1 MGLDI
6 QTNVGSL
13 LAQQNLNTNQ
23 MGLTNTFNQLSSGY
37 RINSAADDAAGLA
50 IGTSMDFQVK
60 SYTVAERN
68 ANDAVSM
75 AQTADGALGQIT
87 DIMSR
92 MQELA
97 MEGANGDM
105 STSDRSY
112 LQTEYTQLQGE
123 TARIMTSTTFNG
135 TQLLTKASSSITFQV
150 GITNSSDNQ
159 IAVTFGGVLLSA
171 LIASGGT
178 TSNVASAGGAQA
190 SLGTITTALQ
200 AVSTLRAKFGAA
212 INRFQDAASSIST
225 QSLNIQA
232 AQAQIMDVDVAQA
245 TATLSQQQVLTQ
257 AGASVLS
264 QANQAPQLALKLLQ

>member
-13 LAQQNLNTNQ
+13 LAQKNLNTNQ
-23 MGLTNTFNQLSSGY
+23 MGLTQTFNQLSSGY
-37 RINSAADDAAGLA
+37 RINSASDDAAGLA
-50 IGTSMDFQVK
+50 IGSSMDFQVK

-87 DIMSR
+87 SIMSR

-97 MEGANGDM
+97 MEGSNGDM

-112 LQTEYTQLQGE
+112 LQTEFGALQSE
-123 TARIMTSTTFNG
+123 TSRIMSSTTFNG
-135 TQLLTKASSSITFQV
+135 RALIQPTSAGIAFQV
-150 GITNSSDNQ
+150 GITNSADNQ
-159 IAVTFGGVLLSA
+159 ITLTFGGLHLSSLVSTGNNVVSAAGAESA
-171 LIASGGT
+171 LATISSALST
-178 TSNVASAGGAQA
+178 VSN
-190 SLGTITTALQ
+190 T
-200 AVSTLRAKFGAA
+200 RARFGAA

-232 AQAQIMDVDVAQA
+232 AASGIMDVDVAQA

-264 QANQAPQLALKLLQ
+264 QANQTPQLALKLLQ

>member
-1 MGLDI
+1 MSLDI

-13 LAQQNLNTNQ
+13 LAQKNLNTNQ
-23 MGLTNTFNQLSSGY
+23 MGLTQTFNQLSSGY
-37 RINSAADDAAGLA
+37 RINNAADDAAGLA
-50 IGTSMDFQVK
+50 IGTNMNFQVK

-92 MQELA
+92 MQELS
-97 MEGANGDM
+97 MEGSNGDM
-105 STSDRSY
+105 STADRSY
-112 LQTEYTQLQGE
+112 LNTEFGQLQQE
-123 TARIMTSTTFNG
+123 TNRIMSSTQFNG
-135 TQLLTKASSSITFQV
+135 RQLIGATASAISFQV

-159 IAVTFGGVLLSA
+159 ITLTFGGLNLSDLA
-171 LIASGGT
+171 NSST
-178 TSNVASAGGAQA
+178 TNVASAGGAQSALATIA
-190 SLGTITTALQ
+190 SALQ
-200 AVSTLRAKFGAA
+200 TISTSRANFGAA
-212 INRFQDAASSIST
+212 INRFQDAAASIST
-225 QSLNIQA
+225 QSLNIQSA
-232 AQAQIMDVDVAQA
+232 ASQIMDVDVASA